1 MPGASYFPASYDRTT
16 KVISTMVCVLMLGV
30 ALISQ
35 SVLVCGVTLIALLVA
50 YGLSP
55 RGYVVANRTIQ
66 IKRLLKDVSISLE
79 GAREIRVA
87 GCDDLKGCF
96 RLWGSGGFFGYYG
109 LFRTSTLGNCTW
121 YVTARQR
128 PVILLTETKTVFF
141 SPDDA
146 NGFLAAV
153 RSEVPLLERPAT
165 PTAIGPV
172 SRTGMWIGLGVGAVT
187 LALVAAALMYSPGPP
202 KYTLG
207 DDTLAIHDRFYAFT
221 LRAADADVN
230 GIRVVDVRWDPEWHI
245 TARTNGFSNAHYH
258 SGWYKVA
265 SGAKVRMYRADAT
278 QLVLIPPKA
287 AGPPVLLEV
296 EDPDAFAAELRRRW
310 RKP

>member
-1 MPGASYFPASYDRTT
+1 MPGTWFPASYDRTT
-16 KVISTMVCVLMLGV
+16 RIISAMACVLILGV
-30 ALISQ
+30 ALVSRN
-35 SVLVCGVTLIALLVA
+35 VLVGGVALIALLVS

-55 RGYVVANRTIQ
+55 RGYVIANRTITV
-66 IKRLLKDVSISLE
+66 KRLLKDVEISLE

-96 RLWGSGGFFGYYG
+96 RLWGSGGLFGYYG
-109 LFRTSTLGNCTW
+109 LFRTSRLGNCTW

-128 PVILLTETKTVFF
+128 PVILVTETKTILL
-141 SPDDA
+141 SPDDVD
-146 NGFLAAV
+146 GFLAV
-153 RSEVPLLERPAT
+153 MRSEVPMLQQPAA

-172 SRTGMWIGLGVGAVT
+172 SRTGMWIGLGVGAAA

-202 KYTLG
+202 KFTLG

-221 LRAADADVN
+221 LHAADADVS
-230 GIRVVDVRWDPEWHI
+230 GIRVVDVRRDPEWHI

-278 QLVLIPPKA
+278 RLVLIPPKA

-296 EDPDAFAAELRRRW
+296 EDPEAFAAELHRRW
-310 RKP
+310 GNP